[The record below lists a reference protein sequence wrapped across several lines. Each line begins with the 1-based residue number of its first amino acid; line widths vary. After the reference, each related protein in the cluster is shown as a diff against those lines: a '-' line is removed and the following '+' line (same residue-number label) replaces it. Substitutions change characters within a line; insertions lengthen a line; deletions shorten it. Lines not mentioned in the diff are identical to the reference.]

1 MHPPVLIWVA
11 ASVLAVGQA
20 GSTWR
25 RLLGRRRH
33 FDLVKVFLA
42 VLGFYHNHLLWV
54 IGIIALGRR
63 PWGGLFCTGRK
74 KWFVEYLQ
82 FHSCVF
88 LGG

>member
-1 MHPPVLIWVA
+1 MHPSVLIWVA
-11 ASVLAVGQA
+11 ASVLIVGQTF
-20 GSTWR
+20 STWR

-33 FDLVKVFLA
+33 LDLVKVFLA
-42 VLGFYHNHLLWV
+42 VLGFYHNHLLWN
-54 IGIIALGRR
+54 IGIIALG
-63 PWGGLFCTGRK
+63 PEALGWPFCTGRK